1 MRSGKFRNSKL
12 VGKKGEE
19 IAQEFFERKGFEILE
34 KNYKRKF
41 FEIDLIVKKR
51 NKIHFVEVKT
61 ILFPSQISAEEHL
74 NQSKLKKI
82 KNGALF
88 YLREKKIDFER
99 FEVQIDFLAIE
110 IFLKLKKAKIRWLQG
125 VY

>member
-1 MRSGKFRNSKL
+1 MKNLSKL

-19 IAQEFFERKGFEILE
+19 IAQRFFKGKGFEILE

-51 NKIHFVEVKT
+51 ETIHFVEVKT
-61 ILFPSQISAEEHL
+61 IFFPSQIPAEEHF

-82 KNGALF
+82 KKGIFF
-88 YLREKKIDFER
+88 YLKEKKINPFDFKI
-99 FEVQIDFLAIE
+99 QIDLLAIE
-110 IFLKLKKAKIRWLQG
+110 IFSKIKKAKIKWLQNI
-125 VY
+125 Y